1 MKKAWKYALLG
12 AAAVALIPFKIKRE
26 ENGDFDY
33 RSLLFGISK
42 KTDAANGEPEISL
55 HFFNL
60 PEFKSDDD
68 LFDDEWDVDE
78 AVTVVDDKLENA
90 AEKVEDA
97 VEDSFSAN

>member
-12 AAAVALIPFKIKRE
+12 AAAVALVPFKIKRE

-33 RSLLFGISK
+33 RSLLFGVSK
-42 KTDAANGEPEISL
+42 KTDAVKGEPEISL

-68 LFDDEWDVDE
+68 LFDDDWDVDDV
-78 AVTVVDDKLENA
+78 VTVVEDKIENA

-97 VEDSFSAN
+97 AEELFSAD

>member
-33 RSLLFGISK
+33 RSLLFGVSK
-42 KTDAANGEPEISL
+42 KTDPTDGEPEISL

-60 PEFKSDDD
+60 PEFKSDED
-68 LFDDEWDVDE
+68 LFEDEWDADD
-78 AVTVVDDKLENA
+78 AVTVVEDKIEDA
-90 AEKVEDA
+90 AEKVKDT
-97 VEDSFSAN
+97 VEDIFSAD